1 MGLHWALRR
10 KIGDRAKT
18 VLDGAGLKEE
28 RLLLEQGHKY
38 LQGSFFLTEKKS
50 LKPQ

>member
-18 VLDGAGLKEE
+18 VVDGAGLKEE
-28 RLLLEQGHKY
+28 SY
-38 LQGSFFLTEKKS
+38 C
-50 LKPQ
+50 